1 MPIKLLPAINGNPE
15 WGDISGSIDFQTD
28 LSEIL
33 DTKSPASHNHSL
45 NSLTEK
51 SYNSLDHLPNLDEF
65 LNINAAAEL
74 IPCYKLDGTDDYIEI
89 KHSSAVDSVENFSII
104 IRTSVIAHSAFAVI
118 AAKGVR
124 STFTGWT
131 LFCDYGTVGFS
142 IGDGTKYL
150 TASHSRI
157 LTEGEMYQI
166 AVTYDNSEKKLLLG
180 INNVIEEFDL
190 TSLGTPAGNS
200 SPLLIGKNP
209 ANSDYSQIGIH
220 SVIILR
226 KLLLLNDI
234 LRLYNN
240 GAFIFY
246 DEYKCSD
253 EISLA
258 LLPRAFGKYFWFDS
272 SGGEHHASVLGGMI
286 PVFRSNLVVIPL
298 LLITDDVT
306 LFDAVPEGYA
316 IAYVSFYN
324 HGIEQVDVTFSSS
337 AIELISSESVAA
349 DSERTFSLQFLPSV
363 YLSSDVSVT
372 FGTGSIEFDVVI
384 ILKNQLPVLK

>member
-33 DTKSPASHNHSL
+33 ETKSPASHNHNL

-51 SYNSLDHLPNLDEF
+51 SYNSLDDLPVLDEF
-65 LNINAAAEL
+65 LNINSASQL
-74 IPCYKLDGTDDYIEI
+74 IPCYKFDGTDDYLEI
-89 KHSSAVDSVENFSII
+89 KHSPAVDSGENFSII
-104 IRTSVIAHSAFAVI
+104 FRAAVTAHSAFAVI

-131 LFCDYGTVGFS
+131 LFCDFGTVGFS

-150 TASHSRI
+150 TSTHSRI
-157 LTEGEMYQI
+157 LTEDKMEQI
-166 AVTYDNSEKKLLLG
+166 AVSYDNSEKKLLLG

-190 TSLGTPAGNS
+190 TSLGTPEGNS

-209 ANSDYSQIGIH
+209 ANSNYSQIGVH

-226 KLLLLNDI
+226 KSLLFNDI
-234 LRLYNN
+234 LKLYNN
-240 GAFIFY
+240 GTFALY
-246 DEYKCSD
+246 DEYKCSV

-272 SGGEHHASVLGGMI
+272 SAGEHHASVIGGMI
-286 PVFRSNLVVIPL
+286 PVYRSHLVVIPL
-298 LLITDDVT
+298 LLITDD
-306 LFDAVPEGYA
+306 LNLSDAVPEGYS
-316 IAYVSFYN
+316 IEYISFYN
-324 HGIEQVDVTFSSS
+324 HGIEPVDVTFSSGS
-337 AIELISSESVAA
+337 LELISSESVGA

>member
-33 DTKSPASHNHSL
+33 ETKSPASHNHGL

-51 SYNSLDHLPNLDEF
+51 SYNSLDDLPALDEF
-65 LNINAAAEL
+65 LNINAAAQL
-74 IPCYKLDGTDDYIEI
+74 LPCYKLDGTDDYLEI
-89 KHSSAVDSVENFSII
+89 KHSPAVDSGENFSII
-104 IRTSVIAHSAFAVI
+104 IRTSVITHSAFAVI

-157 LTEGEMYQI
+157 LTEGKMEQI
-166 AVTYDNSEKKLLLG
+166 AVSYDNSEKKLLLG
-180 INNVIEEFDL
+180 IDNEIEEYDFA
-190 TSLGTPAGNS
+190 SLGTPAGNS

-209 ANSDYSQIGIH
+209 VNTNYSQIGVH

-226 KLLLLNDI
+226 KSLLFNDI
-234 LRLYNN
+234 LKLYNN
-240 GAFIFY
+240 GTFALY

-272 SGGEHHASVLGGMI
+272 SGGEHHASVMGEMN
-286 PVFRSNLVVIPL
+286 PVYRSHLVIIPL
-298 LLITDDVT
+298 LLITDD
-306 LFDAVPEGYA
+306 LNLSDAVPDGYS
-316 IAYVSFYN
+316 IEYVSFYN
-324 HGIEQVDVTFSSS
+324 HGIEPVGVTFSSGS
-337 AIELISSESVAA
+337 VELISSESVGA